1 MAMVKRFDVFLV
13 NLDSSPSGDAKNTRP
28 GVVISPDEVN
38 RNVAHVLIAPIASTN
53 AKYPTR
59 VAVDF
64 LNSER
69 FVILDQIRAV
79 DKVRLVKKIG
89 EIAGPAQIA
98 IVERLTEMFA
108 K

>member
-1 MAMVKRFDVFLV
+1 MVKRFDVFLV
-13 NLDSSPSGDAKNTRP
+13 NLDSSPSSDAKNTRP

-38 RNVAHVLIAPIASTN
+38 RNVGHVLIAPIASTN

-89 EIAGPAQIA
+89 EIAGPAQTAIA
-98 IVERLTEMFA
+98 ERLAEMFA